1 MQKKV
6 VIFGGGTGL
15 SALLKGLKEFPID
28 ITAIVTVCDDGKS
41 TGVLRN
47 EFNIPAVGD
56 LRRVLIS
63 LSKTEP
69 LVEKLFNYR
78 FETTSDLD
86 GHALGNLLLTAMLN
100 ITGNMTDGLESLGKV
115 LNLKGKVLPFTE
127 DNITLVAKMKD
138 GNIVEG
144 ENNITHYPSQIENVF
159 YKEKPKIEKQV
170 KNEIKK
176 ADLIIFSMGSLFTSI
191 IPNLIS
197 QDIINSI
204 DKSKAKLLYASN
216 LMTQPGETD
225 HFKASDHIKVLNS
238 YLGNKKIDAVVL
250 NTGKISKK
258 IVKKYETLEQK
269 NLVEVDIDN
278 LKNMVKTIISN
289 KYVTVEDEVLR
300 HNVIKL
306 SSDIFSYLI

>member
-41 TGVLRN
+41 TGILRD

-56 LRRVLIS
+56 LRRVLVS

-78 FETTSDLD
+78 FQTTSDLH
-86 GHALGNLLLTAMLN
+86 GHTLGNLLLTAMLN
-100 ITGNMTDGLESLGKV
+100 ITGNITEGMDSLGKV

-127 DNITLVAKMKD
+127 DNVTLVALMKD
-138 GNIVEG
+138 GKTIEG
-144 ENNITHYPSQIENVF
+144 EHNITSYSSQIDKIY
-159 YKEKPKIEKQV
+159 YKENPKIEKIV
-170 KNEIKK
+170 KNEIKN
-176 ADLIIFSMGSLFTSI
+176 ADLIIFSMGSLYTSI
-191 IPNLIS
+191 ISNLIS
-197 QDIINSI
+197 KDIINQI
-204 DKSKAKLLYASN
+204 DKSKAKLLYACN

-225 HFKASDHIKVLNS
+225 HYKASDHIRVLNS
-238 YLGNKKIDAVVL
+238 YLGKKKIDTIVV

-269 NLVEVDIDN
+269 DLVEVDIEN
-278 LKNMVKTIISN
+278 LKKQVKTIISN
-289 KYVTVEDEVLR
+289 KYVTLEDEMLR
-300 HNVIKL
+300 HNTMKL
-306 SSDIFSYLI
+306 STDIFSYLI

>member
-269 NLVEVDIDN
+269 DLVEVDIDN